1 MKSNI
6 WLPVLFV
13 IVFSFTRWPGLMPLN
28 FSAVYALAFCG
39 GVYFPGK
46 WKWIMPLGSIL
57 LTDLVLNSYYGV
69 SLLTLTTIINLAV
82 MAVLV
87 FVGSRFNSRS
97 SFLSLLSGGILGAVI
112 FYLLTN
118 TASWLSLPDYQKT
131 LQGWFQAMTSGVPG
145 WPPTWTFFKNT
156 LLSGGLFTGLFAGA
170 MKLSEAAEEKEEKEE
185 SEEAEGETAQP
196 EQASA

>member
-1 MKSNI
+1 
-6 WLPVLFV
+6 
-13 IVFSFTRWPGLMPLN
+13 MPLN

-46 WKWIMPLGSIL
+46 WKWIMPLGSIF

-69 SLLTLTTIINLAV
+69 SLITLTTIINLAV